1 MRRND
6 RKKQG
11 KKEMVF
17 IIALFITG
25 LLIAVYPL
33 TAQVYHFYLAQQN
46 IETFEKE
53 REHVEYEDVQRRIYL
68 AEIYNETLNSLGQT
82 GLVDPFS
89 ELEKEARAEYAR
101 MLKLEEMIG
110 HVSIPK
116 IDTKIPLYAGTS
128 ESILQRGAGHLEGT
142 SLPVGGQSTHAV
154 ITAHR
159 GLPQARLF
167 TDLDKLKEGDLF
179 YVTNIRDTLAYQVD
193 QIQVIEPH
201 QVEVLHIQEERDI
214 VTLLTCTPYMINSH
228 RLLVTGHRVEYIQE
242 LAEEQAVQGRN
253 DTLVVLIL
261 SVCGI
266 VIVIGIACWHFS
278 YFFKHHRR
286 RK

>member
-1 MRRND
+1 MRRYD

-11 KKEMVF
+11 KKEMIF

-25 LLIAVYPL
+25 LIIAVYPL
-33 TAQVYHFYLAQQN
+33 TAQVYQFYISQQK

-53 REHVEYEDVQRRIYL
+53 REHVEYEDIQRRIYL
-68 AEIYNETLNSLGQT
+68 AEIYNETLISLGQT

-110 HVSIPK
+110 HISIPK
-116 IDTKIPLYAGTS
+116 IDTKIPIYAGTS
-128 ESILQRGAGHLEGT
+128 ESILQRGAGHLEGS
-142 SLPVGGQSTHAV
+142 SLPVGGPSTHAV

-167 TDLDKLKEGDLF
+167 TDLDKLKEGDMF
-179 YVTNIRDTLAYQVD
+179 YVTNIRDTLAYQVER
-193 QIQVIEPH
+193 IQVIEPH
-201 QVEVLHIQEERDI
+201 QVETLHIQENRDI
-214 VTLLTCTPYMINSH
+214 ITLLTCTPYMINSH

-242 LAEEQAVQGRN
+242 VAEEQAIQGRN
-253 DTLVVLIL
+253 DTRFVLIL

-266 VIVIGIACWHFS
+266 LVVIGIALWHFS
-278 YFFKHHRR
+278 YYFKHDRR
-286 RK
+286 RR

>member
-1 MRRND
+1 MI
-6 RKKQG
+6 
-11 KKEMVF
+11 F

-25 LLIAVYPL
+25 LIIAVYPL
-33 TAQVYHFYLAQQN
+33 TAQVYQFYISQQK

-53 REHVEYEDVQRRIYL
+53 REHVEYEDIQRRIYL
-68 AEIYNETLNSLGQT
+68 AEIYNETLISLGQT

-116 IDTKIPLYAGTS
+116 IDTKIPIYAGTS
-128 ESILQRGAGHLEGT
+128 ESILQRGAGHLEGS
-142 SLPVGGQSTHAV
+142 SLPVGGSSTHAV

-167 TDLDKLKEGDLF
+167 TDLDKLKEGDMF
-179 YVTNIRDTLAYQVD
+179 YVTNIRDTLAYQVER
-193 QIQVIEPH
+193 IQVIEPH
-201 QVEVLHIQEERDI
+201 QVETLHIQENRDI

-242 LAEEQAVQGRN
+242 VAEEQAIQGRN
-253 DTLVVLIL
+253 DTRFVLIL

-266 VIVIGIACWHFS
+266 LVVIGIALWHFS
-278 YFFKHHRR
+278 YYFKHDRR
-286 RK
+286 RR

>member
-11 KKEMVF
+11 KKEMIF
-17 IIALFITG
+17 IIALFIIG
-25 LLIAVYPL
+25 LIIAVYPL
-33 TAQVYHFYLAQQN
+33 TAQVYQFYISQQK

-53 REHVEYEDVQRRIYL
+53 REHVEYEDIQRRIYL
-68 AEIYNETLNSLGQT
+68 AEIYNETLISLGQT

-116 IDTKIPLYAGTS
+116 IDTKIPIYAGTS
-128 ESILQRGAGHLEGT
+128 ESILQRGAGHLEGS
-142 SLPVGGQSTHAV
+142 SLPVGGSSTHAV

-167 TDLDKLKEGDLF
+167 TDLDKLKEGDMF
-179 YVTNIRDTLAYQVD
+179 YVTNIRDTLAYQVER
-193 QIQVIEPH
+193 IQVIDPH
-201 QVEVLHIQEERDI
+201 QVETLHIQENRDI

-242 LAEEQAVQGRN
+242 VAEEQAIQGRN
-253 DTLVVLIL
+253 DTRFVLII

-266 VIVIGIACWHFS
+266 LVVIGIALWHFS
-278 YFFKHHRR
+278 YYFKHDRR
-286 RK
+286 RR

>member
-6 RKKQG
+6 RKKPG
-11 KKEMVF
+11 KKEMIF

-25 LLIAVYPL
+25 LIIAVYPL
-33 TAQVYHFYLAQQN
+33 TAQVYQFYISQQK

-53 REHVEYEDVQRRIYL
+53 REHVEYEDIQRRIYL
-68 AEIYNETLNSLGQT
+68 AEIYNETLISLGQT

-116 IDTKIPLYAGTS
+116 IDTKIPIYAGTS
-128 ESILQRGAGHLEGT
+128 ESILQRGAGHLEGS
-142 SLPVGGQSTHAV
+142 SLPVGGPSTHAV

-167 TDLDKLKEGDLF
+167 TDLDKLKEGDMF
-179 YVTNIRDTLAYQVD
+179 YVTNIRDTLAYQVER
-193 QIQVIEPH
+193 IQVIEPH
-201 QVEVLHIQEERDI
+201 QVETLHIQENRDI

-242 LAEEQAVQGRN
+242 VAEEQAIQGRN
-253 DTLVVLIL
+253 DTRFVLIL

-266 VIVIGIACWHFS
+266 LVVIGIALWHFS
-278 YFFKHHRR
+278 YYFKHDRR
-286 RK
+286 RR

>member
-1 MRRND
+1 MI
-6 RKKQG
+6 
-11 KKEMVF
+11 F

-25 LLIAVYPL
+25 LIIAVYPL
-33 TAQVYHFYLAQQN
+33 TAQIYQFYISQQK

-53 REHVEYEDVQRRIYL
+53 REHVEYEDIQRRIYL
-68 AEIYNETLNSLGQT
+68 AEIYNETLISLGQT

-128 ESILQRGAGHLEGT
+128 ESILQRGAGHLEGS
-142 SLPVGGQSTHAV
+142 SLPVGGPSTHAV

-167 TDLDKLKEGDLF
+167 TDLDKLKEGDMF
-179 YVTNIRDTLAYQVD
+179 YVTNIRDTLAYQVER
-193 QIQVIEPH
+193 IQVIDPH
-201 QVEVLHIQEERDI
+201 QVETLHIQENRDI

-242 LAEEQAVQGRN
+242 VAEEQAIQGRN
-253 DTLVVLIL
+253 DTRFVLIL

-266 VIVIGIACWHFS
+266 LVVIGIALWHFS
-278 YFFKHHRR
+278 YYFKHDRR
-286 RK
+286 RR

>member
-6 RKKQG
+6 RKKQR
-11 KKEMVF
+11 KKEMIF

-25 LLIAVYPL
+25 LIIAVYPL
-33 TAQVYHFYLAQQN
+33 TAQVFQFYISQQK

-53 REHVEYEDVQRRIYL
+53 REHVEYEDIQRRINL
-68 AEIYNETLNSLGQT
+68 AEIYNETLISLGQT

-116 IDTKIPLYAGTS
+116 IDTKIPIYAGTS
-128 ESILQRGAGHLEGT
+128 ESILQRGAGHLEGA
-142 SLPVGGQSTHAV
+142 SLPVGGPSTHAV

-167 TDLDKLKEGDLF
+167 TDLDKLKEGDMF
-179 YVTNIRDTLAYQVD
+179 YVTNIRDTLAYQVER
-193 QIQVIEPH
+193 IQVIEPH
-201 QVEVLHIQEERDI
+201 QVETLHIQENRDI

-242 LAEEQAVQGRN
+242 IAEEQAIQGLN
-253 DTLVVLIL
+253 DTLFVLIL

-266 VIVIGIACWHFS
+266 LIVIGIAWWHFS
-278 YFFKHHRR
+278 YYFKHDRR
-286 RK
+286 RR

>member
-1 MRRND
+1 MI
-6 RKKQG
+6 
-11 KKEMVF
+11 F

-25 LLIAVYPL
+25 LIIAVYPL
-33 TAQVYHFYLAQQN
+33 TAQVYQFYISQQK

-53 REHVEYEDVQRRIYL
+53 REHVEYEDIQRRIYL
-68 AEIYNETLNSLGQT
+68 AEIYNETLTSLGQT

-116 IDTKIPLYAGTS
+116 IDTKIPIYAGTS
-128 ESILQRGAGHLEGT
+128 ESILQRGAGHLEGS
-142 SLPVGGQSTHAV
+142 SLPVGGSSTHAV

-167 TDLDKLKEGDLF
+167 TDLDKLKEGDMF
-179 YVTNIRDTLAYQVD
+179 YVTNIRDTLAYQVER
-193 QIQVIEPH
+193 IQVIEPH
-201 QVEVLHIQEERDI
+201 QVETLHIQENRDI

-242 LAEEQAVQGRN
+242 VAEEQAIQGRN
-253 DTLVVLIL
+253 DTRFVLIL

-266 VIVIGIACWHFS
+266 LVVIGIAWWHFS
-278 YFFKHHRR
+278 YYFKHDRR
-286 RK
+286 RR

>member
-1 MRRND
+1 MI
-6 RKKQG
+6 
-11 KKEMVF
+11 F

-25 LLIAVYPL
+25 LIIAVYPL
-33 TAQVYHFYLAQQN
+33 TAQVYQFYISQQK

-53 REHVEYEDVQRRIYL
+53 REHVEYEDIQRRIYL
-68 AEIYNETLNSLGQT
+68 AEIYNETLISLGQT

-116 IDTKIPLYAGTS
+116 IDTKIPIYAGTS
-128 ESILQRGAGHLEGT
+128 ESILQRGAGHLEGS
-142 SLPVGGQSTHAV
+142 SLPVGGSSTHAV

-167 TDLDKLKEGDLF
+167 TDLDKLKEGDMF
-179 YVTNIRDTLAYQVD
+179 YVTNIRDTLAYQVER
-193 QIQVIEPH
+193 IQVIEPH
-201 QVEVLHIQEERDI
+201 QVETLHIQENRDI

-242 LAEEQAVQGRN
+242 VAEEQAIQGRN
-253 DTLVVLIL
+253 DTRFVLIL

-266 VIVIGIACWHFS
+266 LVVIGIAWWHFS
-278 YFFKHHRR
+278 YYFKHDRR
-286 RK
+286 RR